1 MDSQGF
7 QLSNACTGVSSER
20 HVSATHEPWVSVPVA
35 GARCCIPAPHQP
47 ESLVAQPRFVGM
59 MTYTDPKAAVA
70 QAVAEY
76 QATADTGALF
86 TTLDRIS
93 AAAMPDALIEAAE
106 PFRTIPEV
114 AGPLYEKVVQAQPA
128 NARALV
134 ILANAY
140 WLSGRGPVV
149 VGELAERAIAA
160 DPANRGGWHM
170 WALSESDPR
179 DRTTRWKQIVDRFP
193 EDELAMANLADNA
206 AALAGA
212 EKDYDALDLAVYTY
226 EQLLQRATLPEQRDA
241 LDTALR
247 SLRGWKF

>member
-1 MDSQGF
+1 MSTMHPD
-7 QLSNACTGVSSER
+7 
-20 HVSATHEPWVSVPVA
+20 
-35 GARCCIPAPHQP
+35 
-47 ESLVAQPRFVGM
+47 PR
-59 MTYTDPKAAVA
+59 AAVA
-70 QAVAEY
+70 NAVTVY

-86 TTLDRIS
+86 
-93 AAAMPDALIEAAE
+93 AALEEIANSAMPDALIEAAE
-106 PFRTIPEV
+106 PYRTIPEV
-114 AGPLYEKVVQAQPA
+114 AGPLYEKVVQAQPT

-134 ILANAY
+134 ILASAY

-160 DPANRGGWHM
+160 DPTNRGGWHM
-170 WALSESDPR
+170 WALTESDPR
-179 DRTTRWKQIVDRFP
+179 DRTTRWQQIVARFP
-193 EDELAMANLADNA
+193 DDELAMANLADNA

-226 EQLLQRATLPEQRDA
+226 EQLLNRATEPEQRDA

>member
-1 MDSQGF
+1 MI
-7 QLSNACTGVSSER
+7 
-20 HVSATHEPWVSVPVA
+20 THSD
-35 GARCCIPAPHQP
+35 
-47 ESLVAQPRFVGM
+47 PRE
-59 MTYTDPKAAVA
+59 AVA
-70 QAVAEY
+70 HAVAEY

-86 TTLDRIS
+86 ATLDRI
-93 AAAMPDALIEAAE
+93 AATAMPDALIEAAE

-114 AGPLYEKVVQAQPA
+114 AGPIYEKIVAAQPH

-140 WLSGRGPVV
+140 WLSGRGPEAT
-149 VGELAERAIAA
+149 GALAERAIAA

-170 WALSESDPR
+170 WALTESDPR

-193 EDELAMANLADNA
+193 DDELAMANLADNA

-226 EQLLQRATLPEQRDA
+226 ETLLARATQPDQRDA

>member
-1 MDSQGF
+1 MSL
-7 QLSNACTGVSSER
+7 QLPKIHPTSAARRTWGRSTFLSMTTHSDPRMAVS
-20 HVSATHEPWVSVPVA
+20 
-35 GARCCIPAPHQP
+35 
-47 ESLVAQPRFVGM
+47 
-59 MTYTDPKAAVA
+59 
-70 QAVAEY
+70 QAVTEY

-86 TTLDRIS
+86 ATLDRI
-93 AAAMPDALIEAAE
+93 AASVMPDALIEAAE
-106 PFRTIPEV
+106 PYRTIPEV
-114 AGPLYEKVVQAQPA
+114 AGPLYEKVVAAQPT

-160 DPANRGGWHM
+160 DPSNRGGWHM

-226 EQLLQRATLPEQRDA
+226 EQLLERATLPEQREA

>member
-1 MDSQGF
+1 M
-7 QLSNACTGVSSER
+7 T
-20 HVSATHEPWVSVPVA
+20 TH
-35 GARCCIPAPHQP
+35 
-47 ESLVAQPRFVGM
+47 
-59 MTYTDPKAAVA
+59 TDPRAAVA
-70 QAVAEY
+70 HAVADY

-86 TTLDRIS
+86 TALDHI
-93 AAAMPDALIEAAE
+93 AASAMPDALIEAAE
-106 PFRTIPEV
+106 PYHTIPEV
-114 AGPLYEKVVQAQPA
+114 AGPLYEKVVAAQPS

-140 WLSGRGPVV
+140 WLSGRGPAV

-160 DPANRGGWHM
+160 DPTNRGGWHM
-170 WALSESDPR
+170 WALSEGDPR

-206 AALAGA
+206 ASLASA

-226 EQLLQRATLPEQRDA
+226 EQLLERATQPDQREA

>member
-1 MDSQGF
+1 M
-7 QLSNACTGVSSER
+7 
-20 HVSATHEPWVSVPVA
+20 TH
-35 GARCCIPAPHQP
+35 
-47 ESLVAQPRFVGM
+47 
-59 MTYTDPKAAVA
+59 TDPRTAVA
-70 QAVAEY
+70 RAVADY

-86 TTLDRIS
+86 TALDHI
-93 AAAMPDALIEAAE
+93 AASAMPDALVEAAE
-106 PFRTIPEV
+106 PYRTIPEV
-114 AGPLYEKVVQAQPA
+114 AGPLYEKVVAAQPT

-140 WLSGRGPVV
+140 W
-149 VGELAERAIAA
+149 
-160 DPANRGGWHM
+160 WHL

-193 EDELAMANLADNA
+193 DDELAMANLADNA

-226 EQLLQRATLPEQRDA
+226 EQLLERATQPDQREA